1 MSPLF
6 FIPFLVTPNIGWFF
20 FFFFWLFW
28 NQWQLRFPS
37 WSLGTTVCKCKLFAC
52 ILSPCIFSMLNSHLL
67 VCHSA
72 ASRSEI
78 PPQLL
83 ALCFS
88 LYHTILGN
96 VRLFCH
102 FSLVSFLDHSRIRRA
117 RLIPDGFLWQC
128 TGNALRCEMLLF
140 LLSYLLSATDP
151 REDFPFNPR
160 TT

>member
-1 MSPLF
+1 MP
-6 FIPFLVTPNIGWFF
+6 
-20 FFFFWLFW
+20 
-28 NQWQLRFPS
+28 
-37 WSLGTTVCKCKLFAC
+37 
-52 ILSPCIFSMLNSHLL
+52 NSHLL

-78 PPQLL
+78 LPQLL

-88 LYHTILGN
+88 FYLMILGN

-102 FSLVSFLDHSRIRRA
+102 FSLASFLDHSRIRRA
-117 RLIPDGFLWQC
+117 TLVPDGFLWQC
-128 TGNALRCEMLLF
+128 TGNALCCEMLLF
-140 LLSYLLSATDP
+140 LLSYLLPATDP